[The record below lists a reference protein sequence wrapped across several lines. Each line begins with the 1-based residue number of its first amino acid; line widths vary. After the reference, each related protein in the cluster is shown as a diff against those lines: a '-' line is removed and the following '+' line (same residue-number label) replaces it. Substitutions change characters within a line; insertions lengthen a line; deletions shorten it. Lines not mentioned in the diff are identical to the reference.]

1 MKISKNSF
9 QRHFFILL
17 YISMSKIIGIDLGT
31 TNSCFA
37 YMIGD
42 KSDII
47 ANAEGERTTPSIA
60 YIKGEELMV
69 GTLAK
74 RKAILEPKNVVYEA
88 KRLI

>member
-1 MKISKNSF
+1 MG
-9 QRHFFILL
+9 
-17 YISMSKIIGIDLGT
+17 KIIGIDLWT

-37 YMIGD
+37 YMIWD
-42 KSDII
+42 KSEVI

-74 RKAILEPKNVVYEA
+74 RKAILEPKNV
-88 KRLI
+88 I